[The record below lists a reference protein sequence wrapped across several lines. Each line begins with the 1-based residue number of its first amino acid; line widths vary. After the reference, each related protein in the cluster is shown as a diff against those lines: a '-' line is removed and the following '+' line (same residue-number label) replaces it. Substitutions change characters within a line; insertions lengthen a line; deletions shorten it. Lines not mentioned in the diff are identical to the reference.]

1 MANVN
6 IKFNGKDY
14 LLSCDDGQEEN
25 LKELANHLNKKFNE
39 LKSNL
44 GNIGENKLL
53 LISSIKVIDEY
64 YDLVKKVESKK
75 KELQKKYINLNNEHQ
90 NLKHKLEKINLEAM
104 KKFENQNKFTQKV
117 DELNQETDSL
127 IEEIDKW
134 QT

>member
-14 LLSCDDGQEEN
+14 LLSCDEGQE
-25 LKELANHLNKKFNE
+25 
-39 LKSNL
+39 
-44 GNIGENKLL
+44 
-53 LISSIKVIDEY
+53 
-64 YDLVKKVESKK
+64 
-75 KELQKKYINLNNEHQ
+75 Q
-90 NLKHKLEKINLEAM
+90 NLKHKLEKVNLEAM